1 MAKVCDILGKKTQ
14 VGNNVSHSNI
24 KTKRKFYPNLQYKK
38 LYYPEKDLWFMTRIS
53 TQAIRT
59 INKLG
64 VDATL
69 RKAKNRGTL
78 SVDLRLLVD

>member
-1 MAKVCDILGKKTQ
+1 MANVCEVLGKKTE
-14 VGNNVSHSNI
+14 VGNNVSHSNV
-24 KTKRKFYPNLQYKK
+24 KTKRKFYPNLQSKK
-38 LYYPEKDLWFMTRIS
+38 IYYPEKDLWFVSKIS

-69 RKAKNRGTL
+69 RKAKKRGTL
-78 SVDLRLLVD
+78 SDRLIQLVD